1 MLVGD
6 YVFFGT
12 YLAQVTDPI
21 YMLATSYRRIQ
32 NTLVDLEKMLD
43 LLDEP
48 LEIKDPETALE
59 LKPFSGK
66 IEFKEVNFAY
76 NPERPILK
84 NISFTINP
92 GETIGIVGPT
102 GSGKSTLMRLLF
114 RLFDVQG
121 GSILFDDQDIRT
133 VTQHSLRKEIG
144 VVPQD
149 TVLFNNS
156 IENNIKYAKPD
167 ASHDEVRIAA
177 SMADIHDQIMTFP
190 EGFETVVGERGL
202 KLSGGEKQRIAIAR
216 TLLKN
221 PLVILLDEATSA
233 LDTATEKQIQAA
245 LNQVCCYKTT
255 MIIAHRLS
263 TITHADKI
271 LVLKQGEIVQ
281 QGTHKDL
288 LEEEN
293 GLYKELWDQQSN
305 AN

>member
-1 MLVGD
+1 MATNFESFFWVGD

-59 LKPFSGK
+59 LKPSSGK

-102 GSGKSTLMRLLF
+102 GSGKSTIMRLIF
-114 RLFDVQG
+114 RLFDAQE
-121 GSILFDDQDIRT
+121 GSILFDDQDVKS
-133 VTQHSLRKEIG
+133 VTQYSLRKHIG

-149 TVLFNNS
+149 TVLFNSS
-156 IENNIKYAKPD
+156 IEYNIRYARPEATIEDVKT
-167 ASHDEVRIAA
+167 AA
-177 SMADIHDQIMTFP
+177 TMAEIHDQIT
-190 EGFETVVGERGL
+190 
-202 KLSGGEKQRIAIAR
+202 Q
-216 TLLKN
+216 
-221 PLVILLDEATSA
+221 
-233 LDTATEKQIQAA
+233 
-245 LNQVCCYKTT
+245 
-255 MIIAHRLS
+255 
-263 TITHADKI
+263 
-271 LVLKQGEIVQ
+271 
-281 QGTHKDL
+281 
-288 LEEEN
+288 
-293 GLYKELWDQQSN
+293 
-305 AN
+305 